1 MCIRD
6 RLNYMEN
13 YPYEQLLVLLKGD
26 VECRPST
33 LGRHSSKPARLE
45 AAELVVQALAS
56 ARRMV
61 ASQRGGLAIDPQ
73 QFHRCLAGGGACGLA
88 SRVCQDRNRNVTL
101 RQHDHAGKE
110 RIRAARVPVR
120 RRPIELAQEPP
131 HRILAGPG
139 MQALYGRGLE
149 QPVTTGEPCKM
160 ELLSLIHI

>member
-1 MCIRD
+1 
-6 RLNYMEN
+6 MEN

-45 AAELVVQALAS
+45 AAELVVQAGLAS

-61 ASQRGGLAIDPQ
+61 ASQRGGLAADPQ
-73 QFHRCLAGGGACGLA
+73 QFHRRLAGGSACGLA
-88 SRVCQDRNRNVTL
+88 SHVGQNRDRNVPL

-160 ELLSLIHI
+160 ELQELRVIRE